1 MVALDK
7 AMFDIE
13 NPEHKIIICGD
24 LFDRGRQPK
33 EIIDFVLR
41 NKEKIIYI
49 KGNHED
55 LLEELIARNKPT
67 IYDYHNGTSQTIVDL
82 YPEWEVTEFDLKKD
96 SKSNETTRG
105 VKLISKIL

>member
-1 MVALDK
+1 MKYFVSADIHSFYDEWMVALDK

-67 IYDYHNGTSQTIVDL
+67 IYDYHKFLSCGTSF
-82 YPEWEVTEFDLKKD
+82 P
-96 SKSNETTRG
+96 
-105 VKLISKIL
+105 